1 MARKADVVVSPE
13 HCSGCL
19 RCALACSFF
28 TSREREFNLSRSK
41 IAVVPGWEQGMFEI
55 TLSEDCTHCGVC
67 VPYCDFGALSQGQGV
82 HRG

>member
-1 MARKADVVVSPE
+1 MARIAGISIAAE
-13 HCSGCL
+13 HCSGCM

-28 TSREREFNLSRSK
+28 TTRERVFNLSKSK
-41 IAVVPGWEQGMFEI
+41 IVVVPGWEQGQFEI
-55 TLSEDCTHCGVC
+55 TLNEECTHCGVC